1 MLLNPKSMI
10 DLHKQFIQLGREKNK
25 IQYKLL
31 HILPEIFKTEIYKKY
46 TKTIEGYALRF
57 AQIPYSVTQ
66 KTLKLEK
73 HLENKPCLK
82 AAVGQ
87 VGIHKVALL
96 ASVVKPENDEII
108 ADKVIHMSK
117 PALQELSKELRNNT
131 STECRAVPTTIK
143 IELDPEMTFLFLKL
157 KKKYGGNNQEVM
169 KKILTVAN
177 EEKLQKTANKRVK
190 KSIQTPSPGMRITKA
205 PAAAPTR
212 YIRKHVQQEAL
223 EKSNHRCGYNNCN
236 RPPDDFHHSER
247 FAKTKINSPENPH
260 ENIIPLCKLHHE
272 FMHNGIVQ
280 NETQGSRTW
289 KIKFLTKQ
297 QTELNHID
305 QLYRQYRQAGGY
317 A

>member
-1 MLLNPKSMI
+1 MNN
-10 DLHKQFIQLGREKNK
+10 LHKQFVQLGREKNK

-46 TKTIEGYALRF
+46 TKTIEGYASRF

-96 ASVVKPENDEII
+96 ASVVKPENDEAI

-177 EEKLQKTANKRVK
+177 EEKLQKTASKRAKQPV
-190 KSIQTPSPGMRITKA
+190 QNPSPGMKITKA
-205 PAAAPTR
+205 PAAASR
-212 YIRKHVQQEAL
+212 YISKSTQEEAL
-223 EKSNHRCGYNNCN
+223 EKSNHRCSYPGCN
-236 RPPDDFHHSER
+236 KPHDARHHPDR
-247 FAKTKINSPENPH
+247 FAITKIQDPENPH
-260 ENIIPLCKLHHE
+260 KNIKPLCKNHHE

-280 NETQGSRTW
+280 NETSEPKNWQIRL
-289 KIKFLTKQ
+289 IQPQ
-297 QTELNHID
+297 QLNHID
-305 QLYRQYRQAGGY
+305 QLYRKYKQAGGY